1 VVADLA
7 DRLLE
12 GVPQE
17 MRPAFEAAAVL
28 RYFNVDAVHAL
39 LEGGNAEGVY
49 AELRRWPFIRSR
61 REGLAVHDIMREV
74 INEALRVRTLERFR
88 TLHERAAVYYETL
101 LVFNR
106 FLLDEALSGRE
117 LGTPLRPI
125 IAHCLEHG
133 EDGQQMLVALRDWW
147 QTGIND
153 IGTPR
158 PDTISPI
165 PEGIPLLEAERFAR
179 NQEPGD
185 GSSQTRV
192 VEQINAVLSS
202 V

>member
-1 VVADLA
+1 LPLWSEAEQLA
-7 DRLLE
+7 LQYEYNDYCTSLYLSRGHIAWNGLIPE
-12 GVPQE
+12 WGSGFD
-17 MRPAFEAAAVL
+17 PALHYYQLAL
-28 RYFNVDAVHAL
+28 IHAL
-39 LEGGNAEGVY
+39 
-49 AELRRWPFIRSR
+49 R
-61 REGLAVHDIMREV
+61 
-74 INEALRVRTLERFR
+74 
-88 TLHERAAVYYETL
+88 
-101 LVFNR
+101 FNR

-133 EDGQQMLVALRDWW
+133 EEGQQMLVALRDWW

-153 IGTPR
+153 IGTLR

-165 PEGIPLLEAERFAR
+165 PEGIPLPEAERFAR

-192 VEQINAVLSS
+192 VEQINAVLTR
-202 V
+202 VYGD